1 MTTGAVLPPLR
12 QNLRLLPGAHDEDG
26 APRWLLFDAVR
37 NQYFALSAEAI
48 YLIRHW
54 QAGASA
60 EGFLQE
66 LKTQG
71 HDYRPEELAAFIDFV
86 VSNNLNE
93 ARSAEAS
100 ARIYQQ
106 HAARLLGFWRW
117 LIHHYLFIRIP
128 LCRPD
133 PWLNRWT
140 PRLNWLFAP
149 VTHYLLLSLGALG
162 LVLVV
167 RQWDSFWSTFLHF
180 FSLEGLAFYGLTLLV
195 VKSAHELGH
204 AFAAKR
210 QGCRVASMGVA
221 LLVMFPVLY
230 TDTTDAWRLRSRA
243 ARLRIVTAGVRTELY
258 LALLATFLW
267 NLLPD
272 GPLRSA
278 AFFVATTSWV
288 TSVLVNISPFLR
300 FDGYYAFSDWLGIEN
315 LQQRA
320 FAFGRWR
327 LRHLLLGLKDPLPE
341 PQPRGRTRLMVAY
354 AWATWLYRFFLF
366 LGIALLVYH
375 LFFKVLGILLFVVEV
390 LWFIALP
397 IWREVSVWWKRRSE
411 CTMGAG
417 RLLFWGL
424 ATVML
429 MLSLLPL
436 HVGVSVPAVLKARS
450 EQSLFVSEPAVIT
463 EVMAKQGDA
472 VEAGQLLVR
481 LESEPLNFEL
491 QQVEEELRLAG
502 LLLDRSGSSVQE
514 KAVRAITEQQY
525 QRLLERKSG
534 LQARQ
539 ERLQLRA
546 PFTGRIT
553 QIEPLHPGVWVS
565 TEMSLLSV
573 VEPTRFHVEGYI
585 GEQYLDLVGAGS
597 KGVFIADRPGMAA
610 LPVTVRDVD
619 IGAVFALPYG
629 ELSSEYG
636 GPIAVRRVVEDRLV
650 PEEGHYRVSM
660 TLDDIKPVGGADA
673 RLPGVVRLEG
683 EPRSWLW
690 YQLRRMLAI
699 LIRESGF

>member
-1 MTTGAVLPPLR
+1 MTIGAVLPPLR
-12 QNLRLLPGAHDEDG
+12 QNLRLLPGAPDEDG

-37 NQYFALSAEAI
+37 NKYFALSAEAL

-60 EGFLQE
+60 EGFLLE
-66 LKTQG
+66 LKTLG
-71 HDYRPEELAAFIDFV
+71 HDVRPEELAAFIDFI

-106 HAARLLGFWRW
+106 HAAQLLGFWRW

-128 LCRPD
+128 LFRPD

-140 PRLNWLFAP
+140 PRLSWLFAP
-149 VTHYLLLSLGALG
+149 ATHYLLLSLGALG

-180 FSLEGLAFYGLTLLV
+180 FSLEGLLLYGLTLMV

-341 PQPRGRTRLMVAY
+341 PQPRGRARLMVAY
-354 AWATWLYRFFLF
+354 SWATWLYRFFLF

-417 RLLFWGL
+417 RLLFWALGASVL
-424 ATVML
+424 IW
-429 MLSLLPL
+429 SLLPL
-436 HVGVSVPAVLKARS
+436 HVGVSIPAVLKAES
-450 EQSLFVSEPAVIT
+450 EQSLFVSEPAVIM
-463 EVMAKQGDA
+463 EVTVKQGDA

-481 LESEPLNFEL
+481 LESEQLDAEK
-491 QQVEEELRLAG
+491 QQLEEELRLARQ
-502 LLLDRSGSSVQE
+502 LLDRSGSSAQE

-525 QRLLERKSG
+525 RRLLERRAG
-534 LQARQ
+534 LLARQ
-539 ERLQLRA
+539 DRLQLRA

-553 QIEPLHPGVWVS
+553 HIEQLHPGVWVG
-565 TEMSLLSV
+565 TEMPLLSM

-597 KGVFIADRPGMAA
+597 QGVFIADRPEMVA
-610 LPVTVRDVD
+610 LPVQIRDVD

-636 GPIAVRRVVEDRLV
+636 GPIAVRRVDNDRLV

-660 TLDDIKPVGGADA
+660 TLDDISPVDGPDA
-673 RLPGVVRLEG
+673 RLPGVVRVEG

>member
-1 MTTGAVLPPLR
+1 MTTGVVLPPLR
-12 QNLRLLPGAHDEDG
+12 QNLRLLPGAPDEDG

-37 NQYFALSAEAI
+37 NKYFALSAEAL

-60 EGFLQE
+60 EGFLLE
-66 LKTQG
+66 LKTRG
-71 HDYRPEELAAFIDFV
+71 HDYGPEELAAFIDFV

-100 ARIYQQ
+100 ARVHQQ
-106 HAARLLGFWRW
+106 YSDQLLGFWRW

-128 LCRPD
+128 LFRPD

-149 VTHYLLLSLGALG
+149 VTHYLLLSLGGLG

-167 RQWDSFWSTFLHF
+167 RQWDHFWSTFLHF
-180 FSLEGLAFYGLTLLV
+180 FSLEGLVFYGLTLVV

-327 LRHLLLGLKDPLPE
+327 LRYLLLGLKDPLPE
-341 PQPRGRTRLMVAY
+341 PQPRGRARLMVAY

-375 LFFKVLGILLFVVEV
+375 LFFKVLGILLFAVEIC
-390 LWFIALP
+390 WFIVLP
-397 IWREVSVWWKRRSE
+397 IWREVNVWWKRRSE
-411 CTMGAG
+411 CSMGTG
-417 RLLFWGL
+417 RLLFWIL
-424 ATVML
+424 ATGLL
-429 MLSLLPL
+429 MLSVLPL
-436 HVGVSVPAVLKARS
+436 HVGVSVPAVLKAKS
-450 EQSLFVSEPAVIT
+450 EQSLFVSEPAVIM
-463 EVMAKQGDA
+463 EVAVKQGDA

-491 QQVEEELRLAG
+491 QQVEEELQLAR

-525 QRLLERKSG
+525 RRLLERKAG
-534 LQARQ
+534 LLVRQ

-553 QIEPLHPGVWVS
+553 QVESLHPGVWVG
-565 TEMSLLSV
+565 TEMPLLSV
-573 VEPTRFHVEGYI
+573 VEPTRFDVEGYI
-585 GEQYLDLVGAGS
+585 GEQYLDLIGPGS
-597 KGVFIADRPGMAA
+597 LGVFIADRPGMAA
-610 LPVTVRDVD
+610 LPVQVSDVD

-636 GPIAVRRVVEDRLV
+636 GPIAVRRVTDDRLV

-660 TLDDIKPVGGADA
+660 ILDDISSLGDTDA
-673 RLPGVVRLEG
+673 RLPGVVRVEG
-683 EPRSWLW
+683 ESRSWLW
-690 YQLRRMLAI
+690 YQLRRVLAI